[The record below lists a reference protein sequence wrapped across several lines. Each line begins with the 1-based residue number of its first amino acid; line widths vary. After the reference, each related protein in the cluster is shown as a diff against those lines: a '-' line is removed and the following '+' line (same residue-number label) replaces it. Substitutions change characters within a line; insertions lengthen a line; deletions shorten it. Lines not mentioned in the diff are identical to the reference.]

1 MSGLPVHLI
10 VAHEVINEGND
21 RAQLAA
27 MSKQA
32 KAALETDR
40 LEVVADRGYFNGE
53 EILACDEADIT
64 VTLPKPLTSNNRV
77 KSLPRA

>member
-1 MSGLPVHLI
+1 M
-10 VAHEVINEGND
+10 INEGHD
-21 RAQLAA
+21 RAQLSA
-27 MSKQA
+27 MSKKA
-32 KAALETDR
+32 KAALGADA
-40 LEVVADRGYFNGE
+40 LEVVADRGYFSGE

>member
-1 MSGLPVHLI
+1 M
-10 VAHEVINEGND
+10 INEGHD
-21 RAQLAA
+21 RSQLSA
-27 MSKQA
+27 MGKKA